1 VSGFIDV
8 NGRVSLLSQA
18 SLPPLDRGFLLGD
31 ACFEVLKV
39 KDQKFIFLE
48 DHLDR
53 LFTSLADMGF
63 ILWFSRSELQKK
75 MKNLLK
81 VSGYSLAYFRITVTG
96 GSSLGFSVDRET
108 LKPNLYLFIKELKE
122 EPVKPISLKLVRASF
137 TDRSQRIKTNNYGT
151 SLKELALAKK
161 EGFDEI
167 LWTNAAGEI
176 TEASASNVFFVKENT
191 VATPSLD
198 SGLLAGITRKNIISY
213 LKNSEYKILE
223 KKIFEKDIK
232 NFDSCFLTSSIKGS
246 TPVSHISG
254 FSFPSVLVPSS
265 IRKFFGLLSS

>member
-8 NGRVSLLSQA
+8 NGEVSTVSQA
-18 SLPPLDRGFLLGD
+18 SLSPLDRGFLLGD

-53 LFTSLADMGF
+53 LFSSLSEMGF
-63 ILWFSRSELQKK
+63 LLWFSRSELQKK
-75 MKNLLK
+75 MENLLR

-122 EPVKPISLKLVRASF
+122 EPVKPLSLKLIRASF
-137 TDRSQRIKTNNYGT
+137 TDRSQRIKTNNYGP

-167 LWTNAAGEI
+167 LWMNDLGEI
-176 TEASASNVFFVKENT
+176 TEASASNVFFVKDKT
-191 VATPSLD
+191 AVTPSLD
-198 SGLLAGITRKNIISY
+198 SGLLAGITRKNIISC
-213 LKNSEYKILE
+213 LKKSEYKIFE
-223 KKIFEKDIK
+223 KKIFEKDLK
-232 NFDSCFLTSSIKGS
+232 SFDSCFLTSSIKEI
-246 TPVSHISG
+246 TPVTYISDI
-254 FSFPSVLVPSS
+254 SFPSVLLPSP